1 MTTATRKKILIIGP
15 AFPYRGGNSLFV
27 SYVYDSLKDNFEV
40 VIFNYKLLYPSLLFP
55 GTTQFDNSGTTIK
68 KAPNRRVVNSINP
81 FNWISVASKIV
92 KENPDL
98 IVFDWWHPFF
108 GLCHF
113 GISAML
119 PSKLK
124 KKIIF
129 ITENYISHE
138 GNFIDRFLTKIG
150 LVNSKAFVALSDVV
164 EQELISNN
172 PDKKIFR
179 SELPV
184 YDCYKFDD
192 GLLEQT
198 RLKLGYTNSDKILLF
213 FGYVRKYKGLDILI
227 DAMPEI
233 LTNHAETK
241 LLIVGEFY
249 DDPSEYITQIK
260 SLGIQDKVKIIN
272 RFVPNEEVGEYYLAS
287 DLVVLPYRSATQ
299 SGILNVAY
307 GLLKPV
313 LVTNVGGLSE
323 FMIDNK
329 TGILVKP
336 NSSAEIAKG
345 VQKFF
350 ELNSSVNFEENI
362 RTYICSN
369 KFEKLPKLFEEILS
383 DIK

>member
-1 MTTATRKKILIIGP
+1 MTETAVKKILIIGP

-27 SYVYDSLKDNFEV
+27 SHVYDALKNNFEV

-55 GTTQFDNSGTTIK
+55 GTTQFDNSETTIK
-68 KAPNRRVVNSINP
+68 KAPNKRLVNSINP
-81 FNWISVASKIV
+81 FNWISVSSKIV
-92 KENPDL
+92 KEKPDL

-119 PSKLK
+119 PSIFK

-138 GNFIDRFLTKIG
+138 GNIVDRLLTKIG
-150 LVNSKAFVALSDVV
+150 LTNSKAFIALSDIV
-164 EQELISNN
+164 EKELISNN
-172 PDKKIFR
+172 PGKKIFR

-184 YDCYKFDD
+184 YDCYKI
-192 GLLEQT
+192 ENNSASQT
-198 RLKLGYTNSDKILLF
+198 RASLGFGENDKVLLF

-227 DAMPEI
+227 EAMPEI
-233 LTNHAETK
+233 LKSYPEAK

-249 DDPSEYITQIK
+249 DDPMEYTSRIK
-260 SLGIQDKVKIIN
+260 SLGIQEKVKIVN
-272 RFVPNEEVGEYYLAS
+272 QFVPNEEVGKYYIAS

-307 GLLKPV
+307 GFLKPV
-313 LVTNVGGLSE
+313 LVTRVGGLSE
-323 FMIDNK
+323 FMLKDK
-329 TGILVKP
+329 TGVLVEP
-336 NSSAEIAKG
+336 DSSAEIVKG
-345 VQKFF
+345 VKKFF
-350 ELNSSVNFEENI
+350 ELKSSVNFENNMQL
-362 RTYICSN
+362 YVGNN
-369 KFEKLPKLFEEILS
+369 KFEKLPELFNDILQ